1 MQGKIF
7 QGITEKF
14 LHILY
19 ILIVI
24 FSEGGEE
31 VAAGR
36 GKSDPSGEM
45 ENIISAYY
53 EQIYKFCY
61 WKIRGSEEAQDIT
74 QDTFIRFLDAAQ
86 TYSDIEKPKALLYT
100 IANNLCL
107 NWLRKTRPL
116 SLDGLESRETPT
128 ADNFADDTIQKI
140 FLSTAVSALPDK
152 QQEVLLL
159 RYGQDLKI
167 GEIAEILGLSRFQ
180 VMYRIRKAL
189 DQLKSSMGREDQK

>member
-1 MQGKIF
+1 
-7 QGITEKF
+7 
-14 LHILY
+14 
-19 ILIVI
+19 LIVI
-24 FSEGGEE
+24 FSDGGEK
-31 VAAGR
+31 VASGR
-36 GKSDPSGEM
+36 GISDPAGEM

-61 WKIRGSEEAQDIT
+61 WKTHDSEEAQDLT
-74 QDTFIRFLDAAQ
+74 QDTFIRFLDAVQ

-107 NWLRKTRPL
+107 NWLKKTHPL
-116 SLDGLESRETPT
+116 SLDGLESQKTPA
-128 ADNFADDTIQKI
+128 ADDFADDTIRKLS
-140 FLSTAVSALPDK
+140 LSTAVSALPDK

-167 GEIAEILGLSRFQ
+167 NEIAEILGLSRFQ

-189 DQLKSSMGREDQK
+189 DRLKQIIAKEDQS